1 MQNTLLMINTKT
13 KSCHLK
19 LVKVGPQEFDDID
32 QFLLEDEPED
42 MASGPESFDEDSAE
56 DLE

>member
-1 MQNTLLMINTKT
+1 MINTKT